1 MSDVIKLLPEAI
13 ANQIAA
19 GEVIQRPAS
28 VVKELLENAIDAKA
42 STIKLIIKNAG
53 KTLIQ
58 VIDNGVG
65 MSDTDARMSFERHAT
80 SKIKKTDDL
89 FNIRTMGFRG
99 EALASMAS
107 IAEVEM
113 KTRQLQ
119 SDIATRLVVKS
130 SEVVEQGYCQAEP
143 GTSISVKH
151 LFYNIPARKKFLKSD
166 SVELKH
172 LLNEFKKVA
181 LAHPEVGFTVLHNDN
196 ELYNL
201 PEGSLKKRLL
211 NLFRRTYEDKLIRIE
226 EETGVVSITGFIGD
240 PDISKKVRDEQY
252 LFVNKRYFKSN
263 YLNHA
268 VRTAYQNLNEEGQHP
283 FHVLFL
289 EVDPGSIDINIHP
302 SKHEVKFD
310 DERLI
315 YNYLKVAVRHGL
327 GRYSLSPQLD
337 FENQNQSLPQQ
348 RREKDHNPMLA
359 SRVRT
364 APIKRGWQNLYS
376 DMEIMDIS
384 EDKQDP
390 SGEEPLILASA
401 ATGDLLS
408 EHLDTEVKKPS
419 QLHNAYILVQI
430 KSGMIIMDQHRA
442 HRRVLYEQYLRN
454 LDNNPESIQKQ
465 LFPIT
470 LTVDKD
476 KVAMLTELAPSLR
489 PLGFEVE
496 AFGGETFIVHGI
508 PAGLTEN
515 NIPSIIEKLL
525 DQYVQNLNLDYSKN
539 ENLARSLAKSS
550 AIRNGQVLSTEEMS
564 TLINELFAC
573 QYPYTEPGGKKCFI
587 TFELKDVEKMFS

>member
-1 MSDVIKLLPEAI
+1 M
-13 ANQIAA
+13 
-19 GEVIQRPAS
+19 
-28 VVKELLENAIDAKA
+28 VKELLENAIDAKA